1 MIASLS
7 TRLRLEYSC
16 FRMVVCAGWLT
27 PNAHAQMHCAS
38 AVGRCHSGLVPP
50 RHCSGGTNLL
60 AYLFPRNMSA
70 SGSVPPGTVARPRKR
85 SGSRKCSV
93 WLNVVDARSG
103 FMKTVQISLRM
114 LLWTDSLC
122 GAAEIVLC
130 TYRILFYI
138 DDLYFLSC
146 RTLYTAVDNETL
158 LGLHEV

>member
-1 MIASLS
+1 MELAACNHLLS
-7 TRLRLEYSC
+7 SCDNTLISRATIVANFRLFTVSR
-16 FRMVVCAGWLT
+16 
-27 PNAHAQMHCAS
+27 
-38 AVGRCHSGLVPP
+38 RCHSGLVPP

-60 AYLFPRNMSA
+60 AYLFPRSMSA

-85 SGSRKCSV
+85 SGSQKCSV

-146 RTLYTAVDNETL
+146 RTLYTALDNETL
-158 LGLHEV
+158 LGLYD